1 MGNYGNKEKQRLDEY
16 VQISDTNA
24 VEEVNEH
31 GIKEKHW
38 YLQGIFM
45 QGEIE
50 NLNGRIYPRSE
61 IEYAVSQLNEK
72 IELFK
77 QKKGPALMGELD
89 HPDKLTVNLD
99 RVSHTI
105 DEIHM
110 EGNNGVG
117 KMKILSKVPCGKIVE
132 GFLEEGIPL
141 GVSTR
146 GSGEVDDYTNM
157 VSDFDIVTID
167 IVATPSAMDARPT
180 AIYEQLTKNSKGQKL
195 LNNAQDYIVT
205 NNPRFQNSLNEDI
218 VSWFRSWN
226 YK

>member
-31 GIKEKHW
+31 GVKEKHW

-61 IEYAVSQLNEK
+61 IEFAVNQLNEK

-157 VSDFDIVTID
+157 VSDFDIITID

-180 AIYEQLTKNSKGQKL
+180 AIYEQLSKNSRGQKL

-205 NNPRFQNSLNEDI
+205 NNPRFKNSLNEDI

>member
-1 MGNYGNKEKQRLDEY
+1 MGNYVKEKQRLDEY
-16 VQISDTNA
+16 VQVSDA
-24 VEEVNEH
+24 DMVEEA
-31 GIKEKHW
+31 GINGVKEKHW
-38 YLQGIFM
+38 YLKGIFM

-61 IEYAVSQLNEK
+61 IEYAVNQLKEK
-72 IELFK
+72 IDLFK
-77 QKKGPALMGELD
+77 EKKGPALMGELD
-89 HPDKLTVNLD
+89 HPDTLVVNLD
-99 RVSHTI
+99 KVSHTI
-105 DEIHM
+105 DEIYM
-110 EGNNGVG
+110 DGNNGAG
-117 KMKILSKVPCGKIVE
+117 KMKILGKVPCGKIVE

-146 GSGEVDDYTNM
+146 GSGNVDDYTNI
-157 VSDFDIVTID
+157 VSDFDIITID

-180 AIYEQLTKNSKGQKL
+180 AIYEQLSKNSAGQKL

-205 NNPRFQNSLNEDI
+205 NNPRFKNSLNEDI

>member
-31 GIKEKHW
+31 GVREKHW

-72 IELFK
+72 IELFR

-157 VSDFDIVTID
+157 VSDFDIITID

-180 AIYEQLTKNSKGQKL
+180 AIYEQLSKNSRGQKL

-205 NNPRFQNSLNEDI
+205 NNPRFKNSLNEDI

>member
-24 VEEVNEH
+24 IEEVNEH

-72 IELFK
+72 IELFR

-157 VSDFDIVTID
+157 VSDFDIITID

-180 AIYEQLTKNSKGQKL
+180 AIYEQLSKNSRGQKL

-205 NNPRFQNSLNEDI
+205 NNPRFKNSLNEDI